1 MFNSSASP
9 LHRRDLM
16 SYAARTML
24 GVSVGGLVL
33 GRDSFGKEATSA
45 GPAPIGKA
53 KNVIVLRMKGAMT
66 HIDTFDPKPGREEQG
81 ETKVIPTKTAGIQL
95 GEYLPQLAKLT
106 DLMTIIR
113 SVTTTTADHQQAT
126 YLMQTNYRAIASTV
140 HPAMGAMANH
150 ILGSRKKTLPDYV
163 VVGQGERHPGAG
175 YLDSKYTPVPVGD
188 PNLGLQNTTRPK
200 YLNDELF
207 KERLELINKFGSNF
221 RRKYPQKQ
229 VDAYAEFYRQAV
241 ELMSSEDL
249 KAFDLNQE
257 KDTIRDA
264 YGRTSFGQGAL
275 LARRLVEHDV
285 RWVEVSFGN
294 WDMHDGIYEDNRLPA
309 MAGELDTVMAALL
322 SDLKAR
328 GLLKSTLVVLASEFG
343 RSPKINDRAGRDH
356 HPGVYSVVLAGAG
369 VKGGLVYGK
378 SDEKAFRPAENGVDI
393 ADVNATVGAALGI
406 KLDKEVISKSG
417 RPFKFAHDGKAISAI
432 LS

>member
-1 MFNSSASP
+1 MLNHS

-33 GRDSFGKEATSA
+33 GRNALGIEASGAT
-45 GPAPIGKA
+45 PATGKA
-53 KNVIVLRMKGAMT
+53 KNVIILRMRGAMT

-81 ETKVIPTKTAGIQL
+81 ETKVIPTKIAGVQF

-106 DLMTIIR
+106 DLMTVIR

-126 YLMQTNYRAIASTV
+126 YLLQTNYRAIASIV

-150 ILGSRKKTLPDYV
+150 MLGARKKTLPDYV

-175 YLDSKYTPVPVGD
+175 YLDSKFTPVPVGD

-200 YLNDELF
+200 YLNDQLF
-207 KERLELINKFGSNF
+207 KERLDLINKFGSNF

-264 YGRTSFGQGAL
+264 YGRTQFGQGAL

-294 WDMHDGIYEDNRLPA
+294 WDMHDGIYEDNKLPN

-322 SDLKAR
+322 TDLKSR

-356 HPGVYSVVLAGAG
+356 HPGVFSCVLAGAG
-369 VKGGLVYGK
+369 IKGGLAYGK

-393 ADVNATVGAALGI
+393 ADVNATVGAALGL

-417 RPFKFAHDGKAISAI
+417 RPFKFAHDGKPISAI

>member
-1 MFNSSASP
+1 MFNQS
-9 LHRRDLM
+9 LHRRELM

-33 GRDSFGKEATSA
+33 GRNALGNEATSGGSA
-45 GPAPIGKA
+45 AAGKA
-53 KNVIVLRMKGAMT
+53 KNVIILRMRGAMT

-95 GEYLPQLAKLT
+95 GEYLPELAKLT
-106 DLMTIIR
+106 NDMAIIR

-126 YLMQTNYRAIASTV
+126 YLLQTNYRAIASIV

-150 ILGSRKKTLPDYV
+150 MLGSRKKTLPDYV

-175 YLDSKYTPVPVGD
+175 YLDSKFTPVPVGD

-200 YLNDELF
+200 YLNDAQF
-207 KERLELINKFGSNF
+207 KERLDLINKFGSSF

-229 VDAYAEFYRQAV
+229 VEAYGEFYRQAV

-264 YGRTSFGQGAL
+264 YGRTQFGQGAL

-309 MAGELDTVMAALL
+309 MAGELDNVMAALIN
-322 SDLKAR
+322 DLKAR

-356 HPGVYSVVLAGAG
+356 HPGVFSCVLAGAG
-369 VKGGLVYGK
+369 IKGGLAYGK
-378 SDEKAFRPAENGVDI
+378 SDEKAFRPAENAVDI
-393 ADVNATVGAALGI
+393 ADVNATVGAALGL

-417 RPFKFAHDGKAISAI
+417 RPFKFAHDGKPITAI

>member
-1 MFNSSASP
+1 MLNQE

-33 GRDSFGKEATSA
+33 GRDSFGNEATSGSA
-45 GPAPIGKA
+45 TTGKA
-53 KNVIVLRMKGAMT
+53 KHVIILRMRGAMT

-81 ETKVIPTKTAGIQL
+81 ETKVISTKTAGLQF
-95 GEYLPQLAKLT
+95 GEYLPSLAKLT
-106 DLMTIIR
+106 DLMAVIR

-126 YLMQTNYRAIASTV
+126 YLLQTNYRAIASIV

-150 ILGSRKKTLPDYV
+150 MLGSRKKTLPDYV

-175 YLDSKYTPVPVGD
+175 YLDSKFTPVPVGD

-200 YLNDELF
+200 YLNDQLF
-207 KERLELINKFGSNF
+207 KERLDLINKFGSGF

-257 KDTIRDA
+257 KETIRDA
-264 YGRTSFGQGAL
+264 YGRTQFGQGAL

-294 WDMHDGIYEDNRLPA
+294 WDMHDGIYEDNRLPS

-322 SDLKAR
+322 TDLKSR

-356 HPGVYSVVLAGAG
+356 HPGVFSCVLAGAG
-369 VKGGLVYGK
+369 IKGGQAYGK

-417 RPFKFAHDGKAISAI
+417 RPFKFAHDGKPISAI